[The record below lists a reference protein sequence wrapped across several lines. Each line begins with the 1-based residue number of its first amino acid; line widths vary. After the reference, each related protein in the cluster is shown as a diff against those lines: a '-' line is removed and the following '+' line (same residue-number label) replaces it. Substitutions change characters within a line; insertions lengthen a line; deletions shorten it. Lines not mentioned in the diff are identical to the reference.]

1 MSSRG
6 STARLTKGTDG
17 VISRHINR
25 RISTRITRVLAGL
38 RRPPSPDAVTVVAS
52 ALVAGGGL
60 AFAVGQ
66 PVAGGLLAQ
75 LGSIIDGVDGEL
87 ARALGRQSR
96 AGALLDT
103 VLDRLADI
111 ALLFGMSLA
120 AIAAGHSSL
129 LAAAV
134 ALLAA
139 TGDLMVS
146 YIHAVGEKLA
156 QRHPVL
162 VGRIP
167 GVASRDVRLFIAFL
181 AGLAGHPLEGL
192 VAIALLGH
200 GYTVAKTVELL
211 SYVEE
216 QESRQ
221 SKASWGT
228 GSSR

>member
-6 STARLTKGTDG
+6 SAVRLTKSTDG
-17 VISRHINR
+17 IVSRLINR

-38 RRPPSPDAVTVVAS
+38 RRPPSPDTVTVVAS

-60 AFAVGQ
+60 AFASGY
-66 PVAGGLLAQ
+66 PALGGLLAQ
-75 LGSIIDGVDGEL
+75 LGSIVDGVDGEL

-120 AIAAGHSSL
+120 AVAAGYSPLLVVAVSL
-129 LAAAV
+129 LAV
-134 ALLAA
+134 

-167 GVASRDVRLFIAFL
+167 GVASRDVRLFIVFL
-181 AGLAGHPLEGL
+181 AGLAGRPLEGL
-192 VAIALLGH
+192 AAIALLGH
-200 GYTVAKTVELL
+200 SYTVAKTVELL
-211 SYVEE
+211 SFLEKE
-216 QESRQ
+216 NQHTS
-221 SKASWGT
+221 
-228 GSSR
+228 